1 MWRATADERQPER
14 ELWSERSIA
23 IDYWNAAEL
32 PREAAEVRGES
43 RKIVVAPIRLIF
55 SLVVAG
61 LFGYDCGSHCM
72 RRNPVGSSHM
82 QARGTLNDHQSRHF
96 NCFNVVLSCKLEA
109 SYNLPRSS
117 LPPSLSLSRSVRC
130 VHTATSRSCT
140 RGLSSSTSTSC
151 EMVHEEQASTVH

>member
-55 SLVVAG
+55 SSVVAG

-96 NCFNVVLSCKLEA
+96 NYFNVVLSCKLEA

-117 LPPSLSLSRSVRC
+117 LPPSLSLSLSAVRAHSY
-130 VHTATSRSCT
+130 VAQLHSR
-140 RGLSSSTSTSC
+140 L
-151 EMVHEEQASTVH
+151 ELEHEY